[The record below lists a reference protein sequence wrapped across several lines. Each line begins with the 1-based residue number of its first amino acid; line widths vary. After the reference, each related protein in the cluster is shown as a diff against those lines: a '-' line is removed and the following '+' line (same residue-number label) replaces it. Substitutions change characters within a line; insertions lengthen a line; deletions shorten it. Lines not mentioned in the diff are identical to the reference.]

1 MNACYITSSSF
12 QAKAMFDEAATEV
25 EKQLMKTSPGGLTY
39 FVEQKY
45 GRVEHKM
52 DHLAC
57 FTGKKCYA
65 PGRSS

>member
-1 MNACYITSSSF
+1 
-12 QAKAMFDEAATEV
+12 MFDEAATEV